1 MDIWRH
7 WSTLMENEMT
17 IAYQGTPGSYS
28 EQLLKTIFPDS
39 IYQPCETFS
48 SLIDFASTSGNFG
61 LLPVE
66 NSIAGTVN
74 VAYEDLIESSLS
86 IYGEYIKKIN
96 HSLIALPESRLEL
109 ISNVISHPQALQQC
123 SKYLQKNNF
132 NITPVF
138 DTAGSV
144 YEVLR
149 INDNTTAAIAGEH
162 FDSDERFKIL
172 EKNISNDP
180 ENFTRFLF
188 IGSKPPNLK
197 LINDKFSSV
206 LISDDKPGSLL
217 KSLNIFS
224 DLNVN
229 LTKLESRPILGRP
242 WEYKFYIDYELS
254 NLQIQNELIKKIDSV
269 SKEFKIL
276 GHYPKANQE

>member
-1 MDIWRH
+1 MD
-7 WSTLMENEMT
+7 NEMT

-28 EQLLKTIFPDS
+28 QQLLDTIFPNS
-39 IYQPCETFS
+39 LYQPCETFS
-48 SLIDFASTSGNFG
+48 SLIAFASKLGNFG

-74 VAYEDLIESSLS
+74 EAYEELIESSLS

-109 ISNVISHPQALQQC
+109 ITNVISHPQALQQC
-123 SKYLQKNNF
+123 SKYLQEHNYK
-132 NITPVF
+132 ITPVF

-149 INDNTTAAIAGEH
+149 TNDNTTAAIAGEH
-162 FDSDERFKIL
+162 FDSDGRFKIL
-172 EKNISNDP
+172 EKNISNDS

-188 IGSKPPNLK
+188 IGLEPPNLS
-197 LINDKFSSV
+197 LINNKFSSV

-217 KSLNIFS
+217 KSLNIFN
-224 DLNVN
+224 DLNIN

-254 NLQIQNELIKKIDSV
+254 DLSIQHELLERIGSV

-276 GHYPKANQE
+276 GHYPKANQ

>member
-1 MDIWRH
+1 
-7 WSTLMENEMT
+7 MENKMN

-39 IYQPCETFS
+39 LYQPCETFS
-48 SLIDFASTSGNFG
+48 SLIDFASESGKFG

-74 VAYEDLIESSLS
+74 EAYEELIESDLS
-86 IYGEYIKKIN
+86 IFGEYIKKIK
-96 HSLIALPESRLEL
+96 HSLIALPESSLEL

-132 NITPVF
+132 KITPVF

-149 INDNTTAAIAGEH
+149 TNDNTTAAIAGEH
-162 FDSDERFKIL
+162 FDSDDRFKIL
-172 EKNISNDP
+172 EKNISNDS

-188 IGSKPPNLK
+188 IGLQPPNIS
-197 LINDKFSSV
+197 LINNKFSSV
-206 LISDDKPGSLL
+206 LISDDRPGSLL
-217 KSLNIFS
+217 KSLNIFN
-224 DLNVN
+224 DLNIN

-254 NLQIQNELIKKIDSV
+254 DSNLQHELIERIDLV

>member
-1 MDIWRH
+1 
-7 WSTLMENEMT
+7 MENEMT

-39 IYQPCETFS
+39 FFQPCETFS
-48 SLIDFASTSGNFG
+48 LLIDFASKDGNFG

-74 VAYEDLIESSLS
+74 EAYEELIESELS
-86 IYGEYIKKIN
+86 IFGEYIKKIN
-96 HSLIALPESRLEL
+96 HSLIALPESNLDL

-123 SKYLQKNNF
+123 SKFLQKYNF
-132 NITPVF
+132 KITPVF

-149 INDNTTAAIAGEH
+149 KNDNTTAAIAGEH
-162 FDSDERFKIL
+162 FDRDDRFKIL
-172 EKNISNDP
+172 EKNISNDS

-188 IGSKPPNLK
+188 IGLEPPNRSLN
-197 LINDKFSSV
+197 NDKFSSV

-217 KSLNIFS
+217 KSLNIFK
-224 DLNVN
+224 DLNIN

-254 NLQIQNELIKKIDSV
+254 DSNIQNELIKSLDLV

-276 GHYPKANQE
+276 GHYPKANQD

>member
-1 MDIWRH
+1 
-7 WSTLMENEMT
+7 MESKMK

-28 EQLLKTIFPDS
+28 EQLLKTIFSDS
-39 IYQPCETFS
+39 LYQPCETFS
-48 SLIDFASTSGNFG
+48 SLIDFASKSGNFG

-74 VAYEDLIESSLS
+74 EAYEEFIESELS
-86 IYGEYIKKIN
+86 IFGEYIKKIK
-96 HSLIALPESRLEL
+96 HSLIALPESSLEL

-132 NITPVF
+132 KITPVF

-149 INDNTTAAIAGEH
+149 TNDNTTAAIAGEH
-162 FDSDERFKIL
+162 FDSDDRFKIL
-172 EKNISNDP
+172 EKNISNDL

-188 IGSKPPNLK
+188 IGLEPPDLS
-197 LINDKFSSV
+197 LINNKFSSV
-206 LISDDKPGSLL
+206 LISDDRPGSLL
-217 KSLNIFS
+217 NSLNIFN
-224 DLNVN
+224 DLNIN

-254 NLQIQNELIKKIDSV
+254 DSNIQHELIERIDLV

>member
-1 MDIWRH
+1 
-7 WSTLMENEMT
+7 MENKMN

-28 EQLLKTIFPDS
+28 EQLLKTIFPNS
-39 IYQPCETFS
+39 LYQPCETFS
-48 SLIDFASTSGNFG
+48 SLIDFANESGNFG

-74 VAYEDLIESSLS
+74 EAYEELIESDLS
-86 IYGEYIKKIN
+86 IFGEYIKKIK
-96 HSLIALPESRLEL
+96 HSLIALPESSLEL

-132 NITPVF
+132 KITPVF

-149 INDNTTAAIAGEH
+149 TNDNTTAAIAGEH
-162 FDSDERFKIL
+162 FDSDDRFKIL
-172 EKNISNDP
+172 EKNISNDS

-188 IGSKPPNLK
+188 IGLQPPNIS
-197 LINDKFSSV
+197 LINNKFSSV
-206 LISDDKPGSLL
+206 LISDDRPGSLL
-217 KSLNIFS
+217 KSLNIFN
-224 DLNVN
+224 DLNIN

-254 NLQIQNELIKKIDSV
+254 DSNLQHELIERIDLV

>member
-1 MDIWRH
+1 
-7 WSTLMENEMT
+7 MENKMK

-28 EQLLKTIFPDS
+28 EQLLKTIFSDS
-39 IYQPCETFS
+39 LYQPCETFS
-48 SLIDFASTSGNFG
+48 SLIDFASKSGNFG

-74 VAYEDLIESSLS
+74 EAYEEFIESELS
-86 IYGEYIKKIN
+86 IFGEYIKKIK
-96 HSLIALPESRLEL
+96 HSLIALPESSLEL

-132 NITPVF
+132 KITPVF

-149 INDNTTAAIAGEH
+149 TNDNTTAAIAGEH
-162 FDSDERFKIL
+162 FDSDDRFKIL
-172 EKNISNDP
+172 EKNISNDL

-188 IGSKPPNLK
+188 IGLEPPDLS
-197 LINDKFSSV
+197 LINNKFSSV
-206 LISDDKPGSLL
+206 LISDDRPGSLL
-217 KSLNIFS
+217 NSLNIFN
-224 DLNVN
+224 DLNIN

-254 NLQIQNELIKKIDSV
+254 DSNIQHKLVERIDLV

>member
-1 MDIWRH
+1 
-7 WSTLMENEMT
+7 MENKMN

-28 EQLLKTIFPDS
+28 EQLLKTIFPNS
-39 IYQPCETFS
+39 LYQPCETFS
-48 SLIDFASTSGNFG
+48 SLIDFASESGNFG

-74 VAYEDLIESSLS
+74 EAYEELIESDLS
-86 IYGEYIKKIN
+86 IFGEYIKKIK
-96 HSLIALPESRLEL
+96 HSLIALPESSLEL

-132 NITPVF
+132 KITPVF

-149 INDNTTAAIAGEH
+149 TKDNTTAAIAGEH
-162 FDSDERFKIL
+162 FDSDDRFKIL
-172 EKNISNDP
+172 EKNISNDS

-188 IGSKPPNLK
+188 IGLQPPNIS
-197 LINDKFSSV
+197 LINNKFSSV
-206 LISDDKPGSLL
+206 LISDDRPGSLL
-217 KSLNIFS
+217 KSLNIFN
-224 DLNVN
+224 DLNIN

-254 NLQIQNELIKKIDSV
+254 DSNLQHELIERIDLV

>member
-1 MDIWRH
+1 MD
-7 WSTLMENEMT
+7 NEMT

-28 EQLLKTIFPDS
+28 QQLLDTIFPNS
-39 IYQPCETFS
+39 LYQPCETFS
-48 SLIDFASTSGNFG
+48 SLIAFASKLGNFG

-74 VAYEDLIESSLS
+74 EAYEELIESSLS

-109 ISNVISHPQALQQC
+109 ITNVISHPQALQQC
-123 SKYLQKNNF
+123 SKYLQKHNYK
-132 NITPVF
+132 ITPVF

-149 INDNTTAAIAGEH
+149 TNDNTTAAIAGEH
-162 FDSDERFKIL
+162 FDSDDRFKIL
-172 EKNISNDP
+172 EKNISNDS

-188 IGSKPPNLK
+188 IGLEPPNLS
-197 LINDKFSSV
+197 LINNKFSSV

-217 KSLNIFS
+217 KSLNIFN
-224 DLNVN
+224 DLNIN

-254 NLQIQNELIKKIDSV
+254 DLSIQHELLERIGSV

-276 GHYPKANQE
+276 GHYPKANQL

>member
-1 MDIWRH
+1 MKNKI
-7 WSTLMENEMT
+7 T

-39 IYQPCETFS
+39 LYQPCETFS
-48 SLIDFASTSGNFG
+48 SLIDFASKSGNFG

-66 NSIAGTVN
+66 NSIAGTVIE
-74 VAYEDLIESSLS
+74 AYEELIESELS
-86 IYGEYIKKIN
+86 IFGEYIKKIK
-96 HSLIALPESRLEL
+96 HSLIALPESNLEL

-123 SKYLQKNNF
+123 SKYLQKYNF
-132 NITPVF
+132 KITPVF

-149 INDNTTAAIAGEH
+149 TNDNTTAAIAGEH
-162 FDSDERFKIL
+162 FDSDDRFKIL
-172 EKNISNDP
+172 EKNISNDL

-188 IGSKPPNLK
+188 IGLEPPELL

-217 KSLNIFS
+217 KSLNIFN
-224 DLNVN
+224 DLNIN

-254 NLQIQNELIKKIDSV
+254 DSNIQHELIQRIDLV
-269 SKEFKIL
+269 SKEFNIL
-276 GHYPKANQE
+276 GHYPKAIQE